1 MIVSKMV
8 KKLEERGNNV
18 REKWLNDEMSDTS
31 YILDGIIQGSLEGF
45 LDGFWVAGAVIT
57 ITTIVSYACES
68 FKKGGK

>member
-31 YILDGIIQGSLEGF
+31 YI
-45 LDGFWVAGAVIT
+45 
-57 ITTIVSYACES
+57 Y
-68 FKKGGK
+68 